1 MTVIDNACPPASTTT
16 PAPLLPPPEPAAA
29 TAAGLDEQQRAA
41 LPLGILNPAV
51 IPYGTS
57 AQHAQLLAG
66 RSRYL
71 CYFLHR
77 HLEFRL
83 AEVEC
88 LAGLVQQQQ
97 RQKAQK
103 EQQDGRED
111 VLTKQQQA
119 KAQQHGREEGRE
131 RQQQAEQQQQAK
143 EQQAEQRAVVWEKPF
158 ENWVSGFVGGCCW
171 CCLGT
176 GWETVQLV
184 LALDCCCLACRCLTA
199 AAAHGCFCCP
209 LLLLLPLLLDRC
221 CPLLPLPL
229 LLTSPVTQ
237 HGCTLLAAM
246 LLHTVHVPSRPSI
259 CLPALHNSCQP
270 CFCHPL
276 MPPSHATLTC
286 PSLPVPPSPVHLQC
300 LSPSHTLSLAP
311 SLTR

>member
-1 MTVIDNACPPASTTT
+1 MTVIDDACPPASTTT

-29 TAAGLDEQQRAA
+29 AGLDEQQRAA
-41 LPLGILNPAV
+41 LPLGILNPSV
-51 IPYGTS
+51 IPYGSS

-77 HLEFRL
+77 HLEFRV

-103 EQQDGRED
+103 KQQDGRKD
-111 VLTKQQQA
+111 VLTKQPQA

-158 ENWVSGFVGGCCW
+158 ENWVSGFVGGGCW

-176 GWETVQLV
+176 RWDSAIG
-184 LALDCCCLACRCLTA
+184 A
-199 AAAHGCFCCP
+199 AAR
-209 LLLLLPLLLDRC
+209 LLLLGLLLSYSCSLSAATAADVARDATRLRAC
-221 CPLLPLPL
+221 AVHAAAP
-229 LLTSPVTQ
+229 
-237 HGCTLLAAM
+237 CTY
-246 LLHTVHVPSRPSI
+246 S
-259 CLPALHNSCQP
+259 
-270 CFCHPL
+270 
-276 MPPSHATLTC
+276 
-286 PSLPVPPSPVHLQC
+286 
-300 LSPSHTLSLAP
+300 
-311 SLTR
+311 